1 LTSDSNK
8 KSSGCSASS
17 ALLFQK
23 ACLLL
28 ILTATAYAKQG
39 PCGAE
44 QANYA
49 KAEAPT
55 LHDWN
60 SLNKSYTEYDNCD
73 DGPVAAAYSQTVSRI
88 LIDHWETLPQ
98 LDALAKTNPDFGA
111 FVLKHVDKTLS
122 AGDIKQIAAN
132 AKTRCP
138 QGLSGICE
146 DLKKQA
152 H

>member
-1 LTSDSNK
+1 LVLLT
-8 KSSGCSASS
+8 
-17 ALLFQK
+17 
-23 ACLLL
+23 
-28 ILTATAYAKQG
+28 LTATAYARQG

-44 QANYA
+44 QANNA

-55 LHDWN
+55 LHDWD
-60 SLNKSYTEYDNCD
+60 SLNKSYTEYNNCD
-73 DGPVAAAYSQTVSRI
+73 DGPVAAAYSQTVGRI
-88 LIDHWETLPQ
+88 LIDHWDTLPQ
-98 LDALAKTNPDFGA
+98 LDTLAKANPDFSA

-138 QGLSGICE
+138 QGLSGLCD